1 MSFNDFA
8 NPANPMSPLSPA
20 NPANPMSPL
29 WDDPVAEA
37 STVATQPLPKPANS
51 NESPL
56 PAIGFTVVAT
66 FVLIAVSVV
75 IANSE

>member
-1 MSFNDFA
+1 MSFNDLT

-20 NPANPMSPL
+20 NPASPL
-29 WDDPVAEA
+29 WADPVTEA
-37 STVATQPLPKPANS
+37 STTAVQPATQAAANS

-56 PAIGFTVVAT
+56 PAIGFAIVAT

-75 IANSE
+75 IASSE